1 MTQEQLRMQML
12 AGIITEGQYKVKL
25 NENDEYSL
33 VKQEFETSPNKASYN
48 QVLDVINGFEGAGD
62 EEKIK
67 DDFITRF
74 SNSPSLSKEEYMDFL
89 QRYSEGGDEV
99 YHQMNWVS
107 IFDPSIYDLKL
118 TEDDMSNS
126 VNDET
131 YEKMNNLINDDDYD
145 NFINSATKIMKS
157 LMDNGFEVK
166 DIFHYLQT
174 RLTAEV

>member
-1 MTQEQLRMQML
+1 MYNKNLNKMTQEQLRMQML
-12 AGIITEGQYKVKL
+12 AGIITESQYKAKL

-107 IFDPSIYDLKL
+107 IFDPSIYDK
-118 TEDDMSNS
+118 
-126 VNDET
+126 VN
-131 YEKMNNLINDDDYD
+131 L
-145 NFINSATKIMKS
+145 
-157 LMDNGFEVK
+157 
-166 DIFHYLQT
+166 
-174 RLTAEV
+174 